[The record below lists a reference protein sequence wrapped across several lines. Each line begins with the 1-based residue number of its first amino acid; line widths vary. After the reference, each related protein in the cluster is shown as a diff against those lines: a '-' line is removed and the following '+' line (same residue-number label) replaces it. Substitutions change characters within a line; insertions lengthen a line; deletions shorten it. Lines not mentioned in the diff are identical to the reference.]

1 MSSVHVEFGILLF
14 TLDIKIGIK
23 PKKNLAN
30 NTSPTGNWSN
40 HFTQASIMAK
50 HATDATPYN
59 TPN

>member
-1 MSSVHVEFGILLF
+1 M
-14 TLDIKIGIK
+14 GIK

-30 NTSPTGNWSN
+30 NTSPTGNWSS
-40 HFTQASIMAK
+40 HLTQASIMAK